1 MVLVLWS
8 PENLPLGGI
17 VRKFNDNGVIR
28 SLASGAGPARL
39 F

>member
-8 PENLPLGGI
+8 PETCRLVGF